1 MLRWIL
7 GRCVWLDDDCYTA
20 RQLILPSALWRRT
33 PFDADSDAPQL
44 NRQELRDDFAMKYVR
59 GRAGTSQNHLT
70 TPKGLM
76 IYPLS
81 LKPTKMRVD
90 VAM

>member
-1 MLRWIL
+1 MHDPGI
-7 GRCVWLDDDCYTA
+7 GDM
-20 RQLILPSALWRRT
+20 
-33 PFDADSDAPQL
+33 DADSDAPQL
-44 NRQELRDDFAMKYVR
+44 NRQELRDDFGEVLG